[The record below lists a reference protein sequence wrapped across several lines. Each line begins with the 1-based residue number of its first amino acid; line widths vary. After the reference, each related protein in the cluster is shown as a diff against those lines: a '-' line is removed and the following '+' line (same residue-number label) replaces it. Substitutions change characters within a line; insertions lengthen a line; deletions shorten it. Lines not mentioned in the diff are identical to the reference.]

1 MPAPARIDAIRK
13 IMEASPKDPFP
24 RYGYAMEL
32 KNLGRLDEAVGA
44 FEELERLFPDYVA
57 QYLMHHNVLV
67 SLRRKDD
74 ARAVCERGI
83 AAASRKGDA
92 HAAGELR
99 GALDALEYADD

>member
-1 MPAPARIDAIRK
+1 MSAPARIDVIRK
-13 IMEASPKDPFP
+13 IMDSAPQDPFP

-32 KNLGRLDEAVGA
+32 KNLGRLDEAAAA
-44 FEELERLFPDYVA
+44 FDELERRFPDYVP
-57 QYLMHHNVLV
+57 QYLMHHNVLLA
-67 SLRRKDD
+67 LRNKDG